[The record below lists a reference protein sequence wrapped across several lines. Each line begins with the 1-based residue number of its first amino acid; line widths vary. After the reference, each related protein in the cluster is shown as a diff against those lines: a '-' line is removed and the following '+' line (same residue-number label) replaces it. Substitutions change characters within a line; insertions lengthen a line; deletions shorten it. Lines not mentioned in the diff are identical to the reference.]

1 MESLKVTFFEDP
13 VRAYVVLAVA
23 EAMLLLAWR
32 ATRTRRS
39 LLYLLIPPVLAGG
52 VLALAALVVTDRER
66 IEAAS
71 RAIAAAVEAGDVGA
85 VARHVDEQYGGYCG
99 SREALLEMAR
109 RTHAAMG
116 LRKVR
121 IVASRID
128 VEGAEARMT
137 VRTAVAYD
145 GGAFGAGGMGIT
157 WRVRWAR
164 RADGWK
170 VVHAAEPSFGAGP
183 AGWP

>member
-1 MESLKVTFFEDP
+1 MESLKVTLFEDP

-39 LLYLLIPPVLAGG
+39 LLCLLIPPVLAAGAF
-52 VLALAALVVTDRER
+52 ALAALVVTDRER
-66 IEAAS
+66 IEAALGE
-71 RAIAAAVEAGDVGA
+71 IAAAVEAGDVGA
-85 VARHVDEQYGGYCG
+85 VAGHVDEEYSGYCG

-109 RTHAAMG
+109 RTHGAMG

-121 IVASRID
+121 ILDSRID
-128 VEGAEARMT
+128 VEGAGARMS
-137 VRTAVAYD
+137 VQTAVTYD
-145 GGAFGAGGMGIT
+145 GGAFGPGGLGIT

-170 VVHAAEPSFGAGP
+170 VVHAAEPSFGPSGGRP
-183 AGWP
+183 